1 MEEEISLEEIFKII
15 RKKIKFIIFWSLLGI
30 SIASIYT
37 FFIVTPVYESSSRIV
52 VNQTQNTNQTLTNTD
67 IQTNLNLINTY
78 QSIIEEPIILED
90 VLTAT
95 NSKLSLTELK
105 NKLVVQT
112 EANSL
117 VFGISISDENPYI
130 AADLAN
136 EIAKSF
142 EQKIGNILEVQSVT
156 ILSEAIPNINAVSP
170 NILLNLIYGLIIG
183 VVFGVGLAFL
193 TEMTNKTV
201 KDEKFIESLNWTNL
215 GSIIEMSNE
224 EIKNTRIKIN
234 DQSRQAGNKT
244 SRRRIQ

>member
-1 MEEEISLEEIFKII
+1 MEEEISLEEVFKII